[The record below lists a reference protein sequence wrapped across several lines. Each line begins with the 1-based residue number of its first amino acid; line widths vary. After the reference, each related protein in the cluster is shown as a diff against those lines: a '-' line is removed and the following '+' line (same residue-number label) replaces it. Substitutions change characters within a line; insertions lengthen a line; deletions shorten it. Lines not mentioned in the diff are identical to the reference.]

1 MQYEW
6 FIAKR
11 YLWSKRRHAFVGV
24 VSGVSLAGIA
34 LGTASLIVTMAV
46 MSGFDE
52 DLKDRIIGTRAH
64 AIVSKDGG
72 FSDYPQVIQNLEKE
86 SSVLSAAPF
95 VEGQALVQHGEW
107 GTGVLVR
114 GIDPLA
120 EKKTSKIFKHLLRGN
135 LNTSPGSA
143 ILGTEL
149 AKRLHIRPGET
160 FQILS
165 QNKDKP
171 MMFTVDGIFSLGMY
185 EYDANLLF
193 IPLASAQELFTLP
206 AQVSGVSVA
215 LKNSEGADAFK
226 KSYQKKLGYPYFV
239 STWMEM
245 NQTLF
250 GALQLEKIVMFLILA
265 LIILVASLNIAGS
278 LTILVTGKAKD
289 IGILKSFGVP
299 SSGIV
304 KIFMLDGLCIGV
316 AGSGLGLAAGS
327 GICFLLKN
335 YPIIQLPR
343 EIYYLDRLPVRMNPV
358 DVSLVLGTAILLS
371 LACSVYPAWTAG
383 RLDPVKALKS

>member
-72 FSDYPQVIQNLEKE
+72 FSDYPQVIQNLK
-86 SSVLSAAPF
+86 
-95 VEGQALVQHGEW
+95 QANLD
-107 GTGVLVR
+107 TTTFF
-114 GIDPLA
+114 DPLA